1 MKKSQIIGAFLS
13 ILILIG
19 MHFVPESIGLSRAGI
34 HTLGVLI
41 AVILAL
47 VLDPLPLGVT
57 CMLAI
62 PLMVVF
68 GVTPNISQALSGYTH
83 YILFFVLVSFG
94 ISEAIARVPLSNRLL
109 ALLIKLFGTKTQN
122 ILFAFMLC
130 AALLSSIMSNVA
142 TTAVLVSVVLNFLNV
157 YRDQTERRRSG
168 KAFMIGLPI
177 ASMIGGM
184 MTPAGSPL
192 NMLGIDFL
200 ESAGIRISFIQWMGI
215 GIPVAL
221 VSLLAAWKITMAVF
235 KPAEIDP
242 DCIKNY
248 IQTLDIPDKL
258 TFKEKYVGIVI
269 SALFILWVLSSWFP
283 VLNITVVGMIGF
295 AFLFIPGV
303 EIFTWKDY
311 CRCVSWTSFFL
322 IGTMMSLGN
331 ALSTNGVSTWLV
343 DLLFSSQMNLS
354 AHLIAALI
362 GLITFLLLIP
372 IPIGPALITML
383 GGPLVSVA
391 SVWGVSP
398 ALLILPLVICASC
411 CFLLPLDTVPLLT
424 YSTGYYKMMDMPKVS
439 AFIQV
444 VILVCV
450 AIWVPIALRV
460 FGFM

>member
-1 MKKSQIIGAFLS
+1 
-13 ILILIG
+13 
-19 MHFVPESIGLSRAGI
+19 
-34 HTLGVLI
+34 
-41 AVILAL
+41 
-47 VLDPLPLGVT
+47 
-57 CMLAI
+57 
-62 PLMVVF
+62 
-68 GVTPNISQALSGYTH
+68 
-83 YILFFVLVSFG
+83 
-94 ISEAIARVPLSNRLL
+94 
-109 ALLIKLFGTKTQN
+109 
-122 ILFAFMLC
+122 MLC

-157 YRDQTERRRSG
+157 YHDQTERRRSG

-235 KPAEIDP
+235 KPTEIDP

-311 CRCVSWTSFFL
+311 CRCVSWTS
-322 IGTMMSLGN
+322 
-331 ALSTNGVSTWLV
+331 
-343 DLLFSSQMNLS
+343 
-354 AHLIAALI
+354 AH
-362 GLITFLLLIP
+362 
-372 IPIGPALITML
+372 PA
-383 GGPLVSVA
+383 
-391 SVWGVSP
+391 
-398 ALLILPLVICASC
+398 ASC
-411 CFLLPLDTVPLLT
+411 CRW
-424 YSTGYYKMMDMPKVS
+424 
-439 AFIQV
+439 IQYR
-444 VILVCV
+444 C
-450 AIWVPIALRV
+450 
-460 FGFM
+460 